1 MKLTNTDDHAHQPT
15 EEDNLRAASMEHTE
29 SLQGIQEVGGS
40 NGKPQ
45 ASDWLPMV
53 RDLMASGLSM
63 QQAIDHLASLAV
75 AAHQTKHGLQAQQ
88 SDRFIA
94 PIAGVSLT
102 IVSEEAH

>member
-1 MKLTNTDDHAHQPT
+1 MKLTDSKDHVQQPT
-15 EEDNLRAASMEHTE
+15 EEDNLRAASMKHAK
-29 SLQGIQEVGGS
+29 SIQEVHEVGGS

-75 AAHQTKHGLQAQQ
+75 AAHQTHRGLQAQQ
-88 SDRFIA
+88 SERLIS
-94 PIAGVSLT
+94 PIAGMSLS